1 MNEKNKDI
9 IVDSVHIRHLMDK
22 WGEIMGWDEDY
33 ITRNELK
40 EGMITEEEAFER
52 LI

>member
-1 MNEKNKDI
+1 ME
-9 IVDSVHIRHLMDK
+9 K
-22 WGEIMGWDEDY
+22 WGLLLGLDEDT